1 MFRLCV
7 AKRGLQYRKE
17 IFAIVIIRL
26 PVAVVCHVYFQVVAE
41 VAQILSQ
48 LRPGEPDFRRKLFR
62 CSRALPVNQV
72 MDKTKFIKR
81 YTSHNGS
88 FSLFLKCNVNC
99 VLKVKIGLFIPVLPF
114 NCCKSRNRIDNIQK
128 TDIDNRKI

>member
-1 MFRLCV
+1 MRGKAWSAIPKRNLRHRNNTSAGSGRMPRLLSGRSGSSSDTFPT
-7 AKRGLQYRKE
+7 APRE
-17 IFAIVIIRL
+17 S
-26 PVAVVCHVYFQVVAE
+26 YFF
-41 VAQILSQ
+41 
-48 LRPGEPDFRRKLFR
+48 GKLFR
-62 CSRALPVNQV
+62 CSRTLPVNQV
-72 MDKTKFIKR
+72 MDKAKFIKR